1 MANTFMAI
9 STATVGSGGA
19 ANMEFTSI
27 PATFT
32 DLSIFIS
39 SRSTTSGD
47 IDNFKIYFNGANSDR
62 SSKFLLGRPGVPSV
76 TSVTLST
83 SQTGFTNGD
92 TATASTFGSAFYYIP
107 NYAGATVKAF
117 SGDSASEFNTAST
130 QLGIDANLWNITS
143 AITSIVISPQSG
155 ANWKEFTTATLY
167 GIKSS

>member
-1 MANTFMAI
+1 MANTYI
-9 STATVGSGGA
+9 VIGTATVGSGGA

-32 DLSIFIS
+32 DLSLFIS

-62 SSKFLLGRPGVPSV
+62 SSRFLLGRPGVPSV

-92 TATASTFGSAFYYIP
+92 TSTASTFGSAFYYIP
-107 NYAGATVKAF
+107 NYAGATLKSF
-117 SGDSASEFNTAST
+117 GGDSASELNAAGSQF
-130 QLGIDANLWNITS
+130 GIDANLWNVSS
-143 AITSIVISPQSG
+143 AITSMIISPQSG
-155 ANWKEFTTATLY
+155 ANWKEYTIATLY